1 MTLDEIVDK
10 AINDARVQTF
20 PAVAESGLRWTARRA
35 AVLAL
40 EEAAKEADAVERG
53 FTNES
58 WDLYRNK
65 GKINLSREY
74 VYKAEGA
81 VSAAVAIRALIP
93 GGEA

>member
-1 MTLDEIVDK
+1 MTLTLDEIVDK
-10 AINDARVQTF
+10 ACAECEATG
-20 PAVAESGLRWTARRA
+20 AVSSHVARRA